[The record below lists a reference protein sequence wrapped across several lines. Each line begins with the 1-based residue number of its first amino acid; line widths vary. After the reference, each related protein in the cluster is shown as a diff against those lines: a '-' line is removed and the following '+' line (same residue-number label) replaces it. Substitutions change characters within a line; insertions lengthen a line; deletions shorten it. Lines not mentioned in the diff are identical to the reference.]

1 LDKKQK
7 IMRRLFV
14 FLAFIALAG
23 SIVFFSCQK
32 NVSNDGKARLQVFL
46 TDDPGDYEAV
56 FIDVQDVMI
65 NVTDDTS
72 SGWQS
77 LDGVNAGVYDL
88 LTLINDDDTL
98 LADALIP
105 TGNVSQIRLVL
116 GTENYVKL
124 EGDPTLIKLETP
136 SAQQSGLKLNIHM
149 DVLEGVLYKLIMDFD
164 VNKSIVKTGNGKYML
179 KPVIRT
185 TLEAVGGS
193 IRGVVMPDTVQT
205 TVYAV
210 QGPDTITSTFTGTN
224 GGYLIKGL
232 AAGSYDLHYNPSNN
246 TYMDS
251 IRTGIIVNTGQ
262 VTVVDTTWLHQ

>member
-1 LDKKQK
+1 
-7 IMRRLFV
+7 M
-14 FLAFIALAG
+14 
-23 SIVFFSCQK
+23 
-32 NVSNDGKARLQVFL
+32 
-46 TDDPGDYEAV
+46 
-56 FIDVQDVMI
+56 
-65 NVTDDTS
+65 
-72 SGWQS
+72 
-77 LDGVNAGVYDL
+77 L
-88 LTLINDDDTL
+88 L
-98 LADALIP
+98 
-105 TGNVSQIRLVL
+105 
-116 GTENYVKL
+116 
-124 EGDPTLIKLETP
+124 
-136 SAQQSGLKLNIHM
+136 
-149 DVLEGVLYKLIMDFD
+149 DFD

-193 IRGVVMPDTVQT
+193 IRGIVMPDTVQT

-210 QGPDTITSTFTGTN
+210 QGPDTITSTFTGSN